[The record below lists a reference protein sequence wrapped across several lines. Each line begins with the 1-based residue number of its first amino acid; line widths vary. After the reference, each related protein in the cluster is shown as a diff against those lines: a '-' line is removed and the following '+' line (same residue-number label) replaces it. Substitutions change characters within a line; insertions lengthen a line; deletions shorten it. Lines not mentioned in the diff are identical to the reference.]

1 MGTTE
6 LKSRGV
12 NEDRLTDKQRI
23 FLYQYLVDSNS
34 KRAAIAAGYSE
45 KTATQK
51 GAQLLQ
57 HPLIKAQLGKL
68 QRQDVIK
75 LELSR
80 EEILKQLYYA
90 CTRDVGDFEDEN
102 GQVHTSLRAIPER
115 LRACIDGFEV
125 EQQSFTDRETGE
137 TTITQKIKVK
147 LSPKLGAIDLA
158 MKHKGLFA
166 AEKHEVTVGVFNWDA
181 LAKAPEQS
189 NIIEA
194 RVKAMENPE

>member
-1 MGTTE
+1 MGTTP

-57 HPLIKAQLGKL
+57 HPLIKAQIGKL

-90 CTRDVGDFEDEN
+90 CTRDVGDFENAD
-102 GQVHTSLRAIPER
+102 GQVHTSLRDIPER

-125 EQQSFTDRETGE
+125 EQFTDYETGN
-137 TTITQKIKVK
+137 TTQKIKVK

-166 AEKHEVTVGVFNWDA
+166 ADKHEVLVGVMNWD
-181 LAKAPEQS
+181 KV
-189 NIIEA
+189 IEA
-194 RVKAMENPE
+194 QQEDSVIESELRKIEEQ